1 MLWDLAILLFAGT
14 YRWTWLVRV
23 RVFLKAGFADSASA
37 KPARAQFAARTID
50 KAPHNQ
56 KNEPS
61 PAFESPP
68 AIPHVTDLGL

>member
-1 MLWDLAILLFAGT
+1 MLWDLAILLFAGS

-37 KPARAQFAARTID
+37 KPARAQFA
-50 KAPHNQ
+50 PHNQ
-56 KNEPS
+56 KNEPN

-68 AIPHVTDLGL
+68 AIPHVADLGL